1 MFIATNFATTGMK
14 RVFTLLGA
22 CLFWCALVCALWV
35 LMLRVLPPPVTWIMA
50 QQHSELGHVDRQ
62 WVPFGHIARS
72 MPLAIIAAEDQKF
85 FDHSGFDWQAMEQAL
100 KYNDRKK
107 GKRVKGASTLSQQTA
122 KNVFCWP
129 GRNFIRKGIEAW
141 FTLLIE
147 ALWSKERILEMYLN
161 VAETGKG
168 RFGVEATAQACFR
181 STAAQLT
188 PARSALIA
196 AILPSPRRFNAC
208 APSGYVQRRARWIQG
223 QMNNLGDLMDPE
235 VRRHM
240 RDEEER
246 KMERAS
252 KRRRRD

>member
-1 MFIATNFATTGMK
+1 MLK
-14 RVFTLLGA
+14 RILGA
-22 CLFWCALVCALWV
+22 AVAIIFWGMLICVLWV
-35 LMLRVLPPPVTWIMA
+35 ITLRVLPPPVTWIMA
-50 QQHSELGHVDRQ
+50 QQHSELDQIDRQ
-62 WVPFGHIARS
+62 WTPLERIAGS
-72 MPLAIIAAEDQKF
+72 MPLAVIASEDQKF

-100 KYNDRKK
+100 KFNDRKK

-168 RFGVEATAQACFR
+168 RFGVEATAQVCFR

-196 AILPSPRRFNAC
+196 AILPAPRRFNAC
-208 APSGYVQRRARWIQG
+208 KPSGYVQRRARWIQG

-235 VRRHM
+235 VRQRA
-240 RDEEER
+240 REEEER
-246 KMERAS
+246 KAVRAA
-252 KRRRRD
+252 KRRQRG